1 MDNLRK
7 QLRKEIRKAL
17 NEFMGLEL
25 PYFQPAG
32 SEYMRKQETEVQR
45 FDNFTDWETAAKQMG
60 AVVINRRDDVIAVM
74 PDKSRVGE
82 WDRVFSLGT
91 LQSLV

>member
-17 NEFMGLEL
+17 AEFMGLGL

-32 SEYMRKQETEVQR
+32 SEYMRKQESDIKR
-45 FDNFTDWETAAKQMG
+45 FDNFTAWETAAKQMG

-91 LQSLV
+91 LQYIV